1 MDLDAEF
8 GALSKVDEGDGAR
21 DDSADKM
28 NGVTQKPMGAGDGA
42 GTSVAAEQGGASN
55 FTDFE
60 GTLQVKY
67 IPF

>member
-8 GALSKVDEGDGAR
+8 GALSNVEEGNDAG
-21 DDSADKM
+21 DDSYVA
-28 NGVTQKPMGAGDGA
+28 QKPKGVGVG
-42 GTSVAAEQGGASN
+42 AAEQGDASN
-55 FTDFE
+55 FTAFQ